1 MEANGILEAIK
12 TGAGCSYGRVNR
24 EKIMDNKECN
34 LRLEKTINKIFDKID
49 EINAKF
55 NWFMVLLILIA
66 IMAGVN
72 IGNMTHHLKLFH

>member
-1 MEANGILEAIK
+1 VDDTNG
-12 TGAGCSYGRVNR
+12 GCAYGKVNR

-34 LRLEKTINKIFDKID
+34 LRLEKTINYNRNSHSKIFDKID

-72 IGNMTHHLKLFH
+72 IGNMLRLIH